1 MTVPGVGFRGR
12 GQGRAGGLM
21 APRGLDRKTLSG
33 PALFMMTL
41 SSAAPLTGVIGGL
54 VAAYGFGVV
63 AVPAACV
70 VVMAGWGLF
79 TVGYVAVSRHVPH
92 AGPFYAQIARG
103 LGPAWGV
110 AGAAVALLAYNA
122 IIFCLYG
129 LLGATLAGFLGGSWW
144 VWALVAW
151 AAVAALGLAHVRL
164 SAGLLKVLLAL
175 EVLVAVAFAVVGLT
189 HPAGGHLSWAP
200 LSPAHLTGAG
210 LGGVFALIVASHLG
224 LETTLAFGEEARS
237 HRLLARACLFGV
249 VVLGCLLMFCAWAL
263 AAVSGPDRLA
273 TISADTVFGT
283 LGRHLGLLVLVL
295 GEVLLVTSI
304 LAAMISVHQ
313 TVARYV
319 FVLAREDVLPQRL
332 GRVRRGL
339 GVPVGGSLVQSSIGL
354 AVIGVWTLLGAD
366 AMVLFSWLAALA
378 AVGLMALMV
387 TACAAA
393 WRFFHHGG
401 GGNESVFTRMIA
413 PVGGMVAMGVLLAVT
428 VSNLYVL
435 VGTSSESGVVWL
447 LPGLVV
453 GASVAGLVWGVVV
466 QRRHPGQVL
475 GRGEPDPLAELSHHL
490 VDVKI

>member
-1 MTVPGVGFRGR
+1 
-12 GQGRAGGLM
+12 
-21 APRGLDRKTLSG
+21 
-33 PALFMMTL
+33 
-41 SSAAPLTGVIGGL
+41 
-54 VAAYGFGVV
+54 
-63 AVPAACV
+63 
-70 VVMAGWGLF
+70 
-79 TVGYVAVSRHVPH
+79 
-92 AGPFYAQIARG
+92 
-103 LGPAWGV
+103 
-110 AGAAVALLAYNA
+110 
-122 IIFCLYG
+122 
-129 LLGATLAGFLGGSWW
+129 
-144 VWALVAW
+144 
-151 AAVAALGLAHVRL
+151 
-164 SAGLLKVLLAL
+164 
-175 EVLVAVAFAVVGLT
+175 
-189 HPAGGHLSWAP
+189 
-200 LSPAHLTGAG
+200 
-210 LGGVFALIVASHLG
+210 
-224 LETTLAFGEEARS
+224 
-237 HRLLARACLFGV
+237 
-249 VVLGCLLMFCAWAL
+249 
-263 AAVSGPDRLA
+263 
-273 TISADTVFGT
+273 
-283 LGRHLGLLVLVL
+283 L

-339 GVPVGGSLVQSSIGL
+339 GVPIGGSLVQSSIGL
-354 AVIGVWTLLGAD
+354 AVIGVWTLLRAD
-366 AMVLFSWLAALA
+366 PMVLFSWLAALA

-413 PVGGMVAMGVLLAVT
+413 PVGGIVAMGMLLAVT

-435 VGTSSESGVVWL
+435 VGTSPESGVVWL